1 MKVVKIGAT
10 WCSGCL
16 VMRPRWAEI
25 EKENPWLK
33 TEYFDFDEDPEKIKK
48 YDLDQNRLPTFI
60 FLDKDGKELERLNGE
75 IEKDKLI
82 ETIDRYK
89 DK

>member
-1 MKVVKIGAT
+1 MNVLKIGAV
-10 WCSGCL
+10 WCNGCL

-33 TEYFDFDEDPEKIKK
+33 TQYFDFDASKEVLEKYQI
-48 YDLDQNRLPTFI
+48 DSGVLPVFI
-60 FLDKDGKELERLNGE
+60 FLDQDGKEFLRLSGE
-75 IEKDKLI
+75 IEK
-82 ETIDRYK
+82 ETLLKILYENK